1 MKNRH
6 EKGYSGGI
14 AEELVVKHLVGKKY
28 KIIERNFRCPIG
40 EIDII
45 AQKDEYICFVEVRSR
60 SRQTS
65 IKPFES
71 ITFPKIKK
79 ISKTAKYFIAQ
90 NPQYYNKYSF
100 RFDVAS
106 VIISN
111 NSDYNIEYI
120 EGAFESVEF

>member
-1 MKNRH
+1 MKNRF

-14 AEELVVKHLVGKKY
+14 AEELVVKYLVGKGY
-28 KIIERNFRCPIG
+28 KIIDRNFRCPVG

-45 AQKDEYICFVEVRSR
+45 AQRDEYISFVEVRSR
-60 SRQTS
+60 NKQAS
-65 IKPFES
+65 IKPYES

-106 VIISN
+106 VLFDGR
-111 NSDYNIEYI
+111 SDYTIEYI
-120 EGAFESVEF
+120 EGAFELVE